1 MYTIKYSMIAVT
13 MSSEGRGVPPP
24 SPLYSVEGPTRPHY
38 TVHRLQSCSVVL
50 FLLEEHFES
59 VLGIKLL
66 AGFEPGESRFFAG
79 GHLTLTS
86 LEKGKNVLSI

>member
-1 MYTIKYSMIAVT
+1 MLKNQ
-13 MSSEGRGVPPP
+13 G
-24 SPLYSVEGPTRPHY
+24 
-38 TVHRLQSCSVVL
+38 QSVL